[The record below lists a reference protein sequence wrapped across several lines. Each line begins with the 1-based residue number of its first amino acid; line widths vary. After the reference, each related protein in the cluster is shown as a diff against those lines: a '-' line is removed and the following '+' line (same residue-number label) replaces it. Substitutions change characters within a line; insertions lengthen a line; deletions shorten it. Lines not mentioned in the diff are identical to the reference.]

1 MATNTGMIVTSATS
15 IASNAA
21 NAVDW
26 PALPAEY
33 YEARWYAA
41 YTSAN
46 HEKRVAE
53 QMGVRG
59 VEHFLPLYTSVRRW
73 KNGRVTLQ
81 RPLFPGYVFVRMALR
96 ERLRVQQI
104 PGVARLVGFDGAPAA
119 LPDEEIETLRMSFV
133 SGIRAEP
140 HPYLSVGRRVRITAG
155 PLAGREGIL
164 KRWKGNLR
172 VVLSTELIQR
182 SISVDIDASA
192 VVPVHVPSGSSLPYG
207 PYVSCNKIQRQSQS
221 LASRREACHEFSFL

>member
-1 MATNTGMIVTSATS
+1 MAMNTEIIVESELI
-15 IASNAA
+15 IARNAA
-21 NAVDW
+21 KAAEW
-26 PALPAEY
+26 SALPAKYRET
-33 YEARWYAA
+33 RWYAA

-104 PGVARLVGFDGAPAA
+104 PGIARLVGFDGTLAA
-119 LPDEEIETLRMSFV
+119 LPDEEIETLRMSLA
-133 SGIRAEP
+133 SGVRAEP
-140 HPYLSVGRRVRITAG
+140 HPYLAAGRRVRVTS
-155 PLAGREGIL
+155 GIDP
-164 KRWKGNLR
+164 KGVGTGDR
-172 VVLSTELIQR
+172 
-182 SISVDIDASA
+182 
-192 VVPVHVPSGSSLPYG
+192 
-207 PYVSCNKIQRQSQS
+207 
-221 LASRREACHEFSFL
+221 